1 MAIIA
6 SKPEGNFKK
15 VEPGNYVARCYRM
28 IEIGTIEETYNGETK
43 KAKKVQL
50 TWELPTEMEIFN
62 EDHGY
67 EPYVVSK
74 TYTLSMHEKS
84 NMRKDLE
91 SWRGKGFTET
101 EAARFDITKLLGVPC
116 LLTVTHQPGKQD
128 PSKSYVIVSAISK
141 LMKGQEC
148 PAQYNKTRVL
158 SYDEFNW
165 EVFESLPDY
174 LKDKIKSSQEFKCL
188 QEPGTVHAEAA
199 HEEVAQDLPF

>member
-28 IEIGTIEETYNGETK
+28 IEIGTVEETYNGETK

-91 SWRGKGFTET
+91 SWRGKGFTEL
-101 EAARFDITKLLGVPC
+101 EAAKFDITKLLGVPC
-116 LLTVTHQPGKQD
+116 LLNIIHRPGKVD
-128 PSKSYVIVSAISK
+128 PTKSYVEIASISS
-141 LMKGQEC
+141 LPKGMEC
-148 PAQYNKTRVL
+148 PSPVNPSVIL
-158 SYDEFNW
+158 SFDDW
-165 EVFESLPDY
+165 KQEVFDSLSDF
-174 LKDKIKSSQEFKCL
+174 LKEKIASSDEYKQMNSGSR
-188 QEPGTVHAEAA
+188 EPIAITD
-199 HEEVAQDLPF
+199 DLPF

>member
-6 SKPEGNFKK
+6 TKPEGNFKK

-84 NMRKDLE
+84 NLRKDLE
-91 SWRGKGFTET
+91 SWRGKGFTEL
-101 EAARFDITKLLGVPC
+101 EAAKFDITKLLGVPC
-116 LLTVTHQPGKQD
+116 LLQVIHRPGKVD
-128 PSKSYVIVSAISK
+128 TSKTYVEIASITS
-141 LMKGQEC
+141 LPKGMEC
-148 PAQYNKTRVL
+148 PQGLNPSVIL
-158 SYDEFNW
+158 SFDDW
-165 EVFESLPDY
+165 KPDVFEGLSEY
-174 LKDKIKSSQEFKCL
+174 LKDKITSSEEYQQMNSGSK
-188 QEPGTVHAEAA
+188 EPVDAIS
-199 HEEVAQDLPF
+199 DLPF